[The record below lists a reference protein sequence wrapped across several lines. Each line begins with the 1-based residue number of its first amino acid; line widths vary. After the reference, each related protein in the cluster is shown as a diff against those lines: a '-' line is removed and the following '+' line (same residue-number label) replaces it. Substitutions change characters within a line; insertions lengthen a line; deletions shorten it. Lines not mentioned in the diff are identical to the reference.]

1 MLYQNQT
8 HLGCAIMQMF
18 TFETYVRTSTSEIL
32 IKEIGGDVKAQN

>member
-18 TFETYVRTSTSEIL
+18 TIETYVRTSTSEIL